1 VVKTA
6 KSKAGGAGCNPLTST
21 IKRIKGY
28 PDKLIYFRVASS
40 PYFWA
45 RTYMY
50 GKYFTKSLK
59 TIDPAEAKQRCIE
72 FFNDKL
78 ATGGIGKGTV
88 NSRKF
93 ASVAHQMLEIDKK
106 QTTSRQSYDDFN
118 RFKKQLLP
126 FFGETDI
133 GNINNAKL
141 REFLVKLQNA
151 KLSPATVKHY
161 FLVLKKI
168 FKYAAEN
175 EIIKSIPP
183 FPKIAGANSVTKR
196 DWLELE
202 EYKTLCD
209 AAEKLAKDKVVVRGV
224 PVTEELKLLF
234 QFMVNTFIRPSD
246 LRNLKFEH
254 IQIKTNPKAK
264 TADEKRYL
272 LLKHPKSKVHDNEV
286 VSMPRAVFVYENLLA
301 LMKKRKR
308 VENGA
313 STQRVKGT
321 YGKPGDY
328 LFFPEYSNRTTAMAI
343 VGRQFRRA
351 LEEAKLKTVDDEK
364 HSLYSLRHSAI
375 MFRLTKGDVD
385 TLTLAKNA
393 RTSQLMIERFYA
405 SRLTPQM
412 NLDKLHSFKK

>member
-1 VVKTA
+1 MA
-6 KSKAGGAGCNPLTST
+6 KKPKNGGGSAGCNPLTSS
-21 IKRIKGY
+21 IKRIRGY
-28 PDKLIYFRVASS
+28 PDKLIYFHVASS

-45 RTYMY
+45 RTYQY

-59 TIDPAEAKQRCIE
+59 TTDPAEAKERCIE
-72 FFNDKL
+72 FYNDKL
-78 ATGGIGKGTV
+78 LNGGVGKGSV
-88 NSRKF
+88 NSRRF
-93 ASVAHQMLEIDKK
+93 ASIGNQMLEIDKK
-106 QTTSRQSYDDFN
+106 RTTTRQSYDDFN
-118 RFKKQLLP
+118 RFKKRLVP
-126 FFGETDI
+126 FFGEVDI

-141 REFLVKLQNA
+141 REFLVKLQNEN
-151 KLSPATVKHY
+151 LSPATIKQY
-161 FLVLKKI
+161 FQVLKKI
-168 FKYAAEN
+168 FKYAVEN

-183 FPKIAGANSVTKR
+183 FPKILGANGVTKR

-209 AAEKLAKDKVVVRGV
+209 AADKMAKNHVEVRGV
-224 PVTEELKLLF
+224 PVTEELKLLM
-234 QFMVNTFIRPSD
+234 QFMVNCFIRPSD
-246 LRNLKFEH
+246 LRNIKFEH
-254 IQIKTNPKAK
+254 IQVKENPKATK
-264 TADEKRYL
+264 ADEKRYL

-286 VSMPRAVFVYENLLA
+286 VSMPRAVFVFESLLA

-308 VENGA
+308 VGKTPSGKPERGY
-313 STQRVKGT
+313 

-328 LFFPEYSNRTTAMAI
+328 LFFPEYSNRTTAMAVI
-343 VGRQFRRA
+343 GRQFRKA
-351 LEEAKLKTVDDEK
+351 LEEAKLQTVGDEK

>member
-1 VVKTA
+1 
-6 KSKAGGAGCNPLTST
+6 
-21 IKRIKGY
+21 
-28 PDKLIYFRVASS
+28 
-40 PYFWA
+40 
-45 RTYMY
+45 MY

-59 TIDPAEAKQRCIE
+59 TTDPVEAKERCVE

-78 ATGGIGKGTV
+78 ITGGIGKGTV

-126 FFGETDI
+126 FFGETEI

-141 REFLVKLQNA
+141 REFLIKLQNSN
-151 KLSPATVKHY
+151 LSPATIKHY

-183 FPKIAGANSVTKR
+183 FPKIAGANTVTKR
-196 DWLELE
+196 DWLEFE
-202 EYKTLCD
+202 EYKLLCD
-209 AAEKLAKDKVVVRGV
+209 AADKLAKDKETVRGV
-224 PVTEELKLLF
+224 LVTEELKLLI

-254 IQIKTNPKAK
+254 IQIKANPKAQQ
-264 TADEKRYL
+264 KRDQKFL
-272 LLKHPKSKVHDNEV
+272 LLKHPKSKVHDTEV
-286 VSMPRAVFVYENLLA
+286 VSMPRAVFVYETLLE
-301 LMKKRKR
+301 LMKKR
-308 VENGA
+308 
-313 STQRVKGT
+313 QRVGKTESGKPERGF

-328 LFFPEYSNRTTAMAI
+328 LFFPEYPNRTTAMAVI
-343 VGRQFRRA
+343 GRQLRKAFE
-351 LEEAKLKTVDDEK
+351 LAKLQKQGDEK

>member
-1 VVKTA
+1 MVKTP
-6 KSKAGGAGCNPLTST
+6 KNGGGSAGCNPLTST

-28 PDKLIYFRVASS
+28 PDKLIYFNVRSS

-59 TIDPAEAKQRCIE
+59 TTDPAEAKERCIE
-72 FFNDKL
+72 FYNDKL
-78 ATGGIGKGTV
+78 LNGGIGKGSVT
-88 NSRKF
+88 SRRF
-93 ASVAHQMLEIDKK
+93 ASIGNQMLEIDKQ
-106 QTTSRQSYDDFN
+106 QTTTRQSYDDFN
-118 RFKKQLLP
+118 RFKKRLVP
-126 FFGETDI
+126 FFGEVDI
-133 GNINNAKL
+133 GNINNSKL
-141 REFLVKLQNA
+141 REFLVKLQNEN
-151 KLSPATVKHY
+151 LSPATIKQY
-161 FLVLKKI
+161 FQVLRKI

-175 EIIKSIPP
+175 EIIKATPP
-183 FPKIAGANSVTKR
+183 FPKISGANGVTKR

-202 EYKTLCD
+202 EYKALCD
-209 AAEKLAKDKVVVRGV
+209 AADKMAKDKVIVRGV
-224 PVTEELKLLF
+224 PVTEELKLLM
-234 QFMVNTFIRPSD
+234 QFMVNCFIRPSD
-246 LRNLKFEH
+246 LRNIKFEH
-254 IQIKTNPKAK
+254 IQIKENPKATK
-264 TADEKRYL
+264 TDEKRYL

-286 VSMPRAVFVYENLLA
+286 VSMPRAVFVYESLLA

-308 VENGA
+308 VGKTA
-313 STQRVKGT
+313 SGKPERGY
-321 YGKPGDY
+321 YGKPGDH
-328 LFFPEYSNRTTAMAI
+328 LFFPEYSNRTTAMAVI
-343 VGRQFRRA
+343 GRQFRRA
-351 LEEAKLKTVDDEK
+351 LEEAKLQTVDDEK